1 MTQQVRVGVAVIIR
15 RMKDGGDVILVGRRK
30 GSHGA
35 GTWTV
40 PGGHLEYGESVEACA
55 RREVEEET
63 GLKLISVSK
72 GFAVTNDIFAEEDKH
87 YITVWV
93 EATVEDRAVAE
104 NLEPEKCD
112 GWHWHTG
119 REIPKPRFLGLEN
132 LMSERPAYFSY
143 M

>member
-1 MTQQVRVGVAVIIR
+1 MTQQVRVGVAVVIR
-15 RMKDGGDVILVGRRK
+15 RMRDGSDVMLVGRRK

-40 PGGHLEYGESVEACA
+40 PGGHLEFGESVEDCA
-55 RREVEEET
+55 RREVLEET
-63 GLKLISVSK
+63 GLELLTVSK
-72 GFAVTNDIFAEEDKH
+72 GFACTNDVFTEEGKH

-93 EATVEDRAVAE
+93 EGTVNDRAVAQ

-112 GWHWHTG
+112 GWEWCTG
-119 REIPKPRFLGLEN
+119 RAIPKPRFLGLEN
-132 LMSERPAYFSY
+132 LMADRPLYFSY

>member
-15 RMKDGGDVILVGRRK
+15 RMKDGGDVLLIGRRK

-40 PGGHLEYGESVEACA
+40 PGGHLEYGESVEDCA
-55 RREVEEET
+55 RREVAEET
-63 GLKLISVSK
+63 GMKLTSVSK
-72 GFAVTNDIFAEEDKH
+72 PFAATNDIFKEEDKH

-93 EATVEDRAVAE
+93 EATVDERAVPE

-112 GWHWHTG
+112 GWDWYTG
-119 REIPKPRFLGLEN
+119 QDIPKPRFLGLEN
-132 LMSERPAYFSY
+132 MMAQRPAYFSY